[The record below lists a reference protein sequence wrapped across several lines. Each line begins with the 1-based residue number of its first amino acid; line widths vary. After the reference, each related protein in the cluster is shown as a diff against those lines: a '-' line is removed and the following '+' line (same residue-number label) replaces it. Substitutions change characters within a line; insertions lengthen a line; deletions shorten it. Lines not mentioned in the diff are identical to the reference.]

1 MMVYFG
7 TISAPSKV
15 IFQSIMT
22 ICAQVEAAEGGIL
35 MDFDIAHI
43 PQIIKNSLLLILAWI
58 AEIFWIKTLC

>member
-43 PQIIKNSLLLILAWI
+43 PQIIKNSLLLILA
-58 AEIFWIKTLC
+58 